1 MGEETTFSSFSD
13 VFSSS
18 DIAFW
23 IEEKLGNGQTKKIFD
38 IVVKAGETLTYP
50 EPTGIKTVKSSSN
63 QSSPIYDLNGRLL
76 DKRPA
81 KGLYIENGKVK
92 K

>member
-1 MGEETTFSSFSD
+1 MGEERTFSGYFDLFVSSD
-13 VFSSS
+13 VK
-18 DIAFW
+18 FW
-23 IEEKLGNGQTKKIFD
+23 IEEKLGNGESKKLLD
-38 IVVKAGETLTYP
+38 IVIKAGETLTYP
-50 EPTGIKTVKSSSN
+50 EPTGIKTARASSN
-63 QSSPIYDLNGRLL
+63 QSSLIYDLNGRLL